1 MMTML
6 GIMMMR
12 MKTMKKNQRRQSKTY
27 PSIQDLMYQVQI
39 VTMIS
44 GVDDK
49 IKDEHV
55 DGDDDDNDE
64 HNVGDNDEQEVGDSE
79 YDDET
84 VMTMMHDKTRPG
96 APCFVLNANITI
108 FLSWSVISPW

>member
-1 MMTML
+1 M
-6 GIMMMR
+6 
-12 MKTMKKNQRRQSKTY
+12 
-27 PSIQDLMYQVQI
+27 
-39 VTMIS
+39 TMIS

-84 VMTMMHDKTRPG
+84 VMTMMHDTIRQNKTRCSLFCPQRQHYY
-96 APCFVLNANITI
+96 
-108 FLSWSVISPW
+108 FLIMKCYLPLIR